1 MQTKAKGRVKSSREI
16 FERFKSSG
24 IKKDGKRNTG
34 RMAQG
39 SLELGRAL
47 RAIEC
52 SRQSS
57 DECQWMVAWEKSM
70 KSVLQ
75 EIHDD

>member
-1 MQTKAKGRVKSSREI
+1 
-16 FERFKSSG
+16 
-24 IKKDGKRNTG
+24 
-34 RMAQG
+34 MAQG

-75 EIHDD
+75 EMHDDKKFVRILNPSTRSRKTKEPQKN